1 MQYELIAKRYI
12 KSLMESCDQAS
23 LENLA
28 ALLSVVSKEAFGN
41 EKFNL
46 IMNSNGVSSNAK
58 CQLVLDMVASA
69 NSSTVNNLVKLLA
82 ENGRLLLIPAIA
94 EQLTREIARA
104 KRTFTG
110 RIYSNNV
117 VDQASVETIAR
128 DLGTKMGATIS
139 LSYVASDFDGVR
151 VEVDDLNVEINFSK
165 SRLNAQMVEH
175 ILKAI

>member
-1 MQYELIAKRYI
+1 MRNELIAKRYI
-12 KSLMESCDQAS
+12 KPLMESCDQAS

-28 ALLSVVSKEAFGN
+28 TLLGSVAKAYEN
-41 EKFNL
+41 EKFTL
-46 IMNSNGVSSNAK
+46 IMNSNDISVNSK
-58 CQLVLDMVASA
+58 CKLILDMVASA
-69 NSSTVNNLVKLLA
+69 NSSIVNNLVKLLA
-82 ENGRLLLIPAIA
+82 ENGRLLLIPTLAD
-94 EQLTREIARA
+94 QLTREIART
-104 KRTFTG
+104 KRTFKG
-110 RIYSNNV
+110 RIYSNSV

-165 SRLNAQMVEH
+165 SRLNAQLVEH

>member
-1 MQYELIAKRYI
+1 MRNELIAKRYI
-12 KSLMESCDQAS
+12 KPLMESCDQAS

-28 ALLSVVSKEAFGN
+28 ALLASVAKAYEN
-41 EKFNL
+41 DKFTL
-46 IMNSNGVSSNAK
+46 IMNSNDISVSAK

-69 NSSTVNNLVKLLA
+69 KSTVVNNLIKLLA
-82 ENGRLLLIPAIA
+82 ENGRLLLIPTLAD
-94 EQLTREIARA
+94 QLTREIARA
-104 KRTFTG
+104 KRTFKG
-110 RIYSNNV
+110 RIYSNSV

-139 LSYVASDFDGVR
+139 LSYVASDFDGIR

-165 SRLNAQMVEH
+165 SRLNAQLVEH

>member
-1 MQYELIAKRYI
+1 MRNELIAKRYI
-12 KSLMESCDQAS
+12 KPLMESCDQAS

-28 ALLSVVSKEAFGN
+28 ALLASVAKAYKN
-41 EKFNL
+41 DKFTL
-46 IMNSNGVSSNAK
+46 IMNSNDISVSAK

-69 NSSTVNNLVKLLA
+69 KSTVVNNLIKLLA
-82 ENGRLLLIPAIA
+82 ENGRLLLIPTLAD
-94 EQLTREIARA
+94 QLTREIARA
-104 KRTFTG
+104 KRTFKG
-110 RIYSNNV
+110 RIYSNSV

-139 LSYVASDFDGVR
+139 LSYVASDFDGIR

-165 SRLNAQMVEH
+165 SRLNAQLVEH

>member
-1 MQYELIAKRYI
+1 MRHELIAKRYI
-12 KSLMESCDQAS
+12 KPLMESCDQVS

-28 ALLSVVSKEAFGN
+28 ALLGSVAKAYEN
-41 EKFNL
+41 EKFIL
-46 IMNSNGVSSNAK
+46 IMNSNTISVNDK
-58 CQLVLDMVASA
+58 CQLILDMVAPA
-69 NSSTVNNLVKLLA
+69 KSSTVNNLIKLLA
-82 ENGRLLLIPAIA
+82 ENGRLLLIPDLA

-104 KRTFTG
+104 KRTFSG
-110 RIYSNNV
+110 RIYSNSV

-165 SRLNAQMVEH
+165 SRLNAQLVEH

>member
-12 KSLMESCDQAS
+12 KPLMESCDQAS

-28 ALLSVVSKEAFGN
+28 LLLASVAKAYEN
-41 EKFNL
+41 EKFML
-46 IMNSNGVSSNAK
+46 IMQSNDVSMDAK

-69 NSSTVNNLVKLLA
+69 NSSMVNNLIKLLA
-82 ENGRLLLIPAIA
+82 ENGRLLLIPVLAS
-94 EQLTREIARA
+94 ELTREISRS
-104 KRTFTG
+104 KRTFVG
-110 RIYSNNV
+110 RIYSNSV
-117 VDQASVETIAR
+117 VDQTSVETIAR

-139 LSYVASDFDGVR
+139 LSYVPSDFDGVR

-165 SRLNAQMVEH
+165 NRLNAQLVEH

>member
-12 KSLMESCDQAS
+12 KPLMQSCDQTS
-23 LENLA
+23 LDNLA
-28 ALLSVVSKEAFGN
+28 VLLTSLAKAYES

-46 IMNSNGVSSNAK
+46 IMHSNEVSSAEK
-58 CQLVLDMVASA
+58 CQLVLDIV
-69 NSSTVNNLVKLLA
+69 SSVGSTIVNNLIKLLA
-82 ENGRLLLIPAIA
+82 ENGRLSLIPAIA
-94 EQLTREIARA
+94 DQLTREIGRS
-104 KRTFTG
+104 KRTFSG
-110 RIYSNNV
+110 RIYSNSV

-128 DLGTKMGATIS
+128 DLGTKMGATIA

-165 SRLNAQMVEH
+165 NRLNAQMVEH

>member
-12 KSLMESCDQAS
+12 KPLMQSCDETS
-23 LENLA
+23 LDNLA
-28 ALLSVVSKEAFGN
+28 VLLTSVAKAYEN

-46 IMNSNGVSSNAK
+46 IMHSNDVSSSEK
-58 CQLVLDMVASA
+58 CQLVLDMVSSI
-69 NSSTVNNLVKLLA
+69 NSTTVNNLIKLLA

-94 EQLTREIARA
+94 DQLTREISRS
-104 KRTFTG
+104 KRTFIG
-110 RIYSNNV
+110 RIYSNSV

-128 DLGTKMGATIS
+128 DLGSKMGATIA

-165 SRLNAQMVEH
+165 NRLNAQMVEH